1 MYNEMF
7 QIQSI
12 KSQIENMKLQIQ
24 NIELQSNNM
33 SMMNNPSEQLLNL
46 SIQMINTGI
55 QAFNTGKNMAMNVNI
70 DKFYDQLRNI
80 SEQINSFINENNN
93 NKMRFQQQIMM
104 QQQMMMQPNLIDN
117 NVKYLSAIFQFANK
131 PDFVVR
137 VKYGTTVEEL
147 LNIYMN
153 KVKIIDRDKYYYLF
167 NAKKINKVEK
177 NLVENYFLGF
187 PFIKINVIEV
197 KSDLE

>member
-12 KSQIENMKLQIQ
+12 KSQIENMKLQLQ

-33 SMMNNPSEQLLNL
+33 FMMNNPSEQLLNL

-55 QAFNTGKNMAMNVNI
+55 QAFNTGKNMAMNLNI

-117 NVKYLSAIFQFANK
+117 NVKYLTAIFEFANK
-131 PDFVVR
+131 PVFVVR

-153 KVKIIDRDKYYYLF
+153 KAKIIDKDKYYFLF

-177 NLVENYFLGF
+177 NLVENYFLCF